1 MSTAYA
7 AAICAVPFFDLLDAE
22 EESLSAHVHEA
33 TDESAVTA
41 LMDATRRR
49 LTQGV
54 DAVIRSLPTAIRSD
68 LKLSREIAYAL
79 VGLADERM
87 LHHPTGGL
95 DRWRDRLLELEL
107 YDSALAGQ
115 EIVSRAQSA
124 SRGNSGVGI
133 SSGDSGELALLAPLY
148 LGVFRAGFEG
158 SLRGD
163 PAVLSSLIASLEE
176 TIGVRH
182 ETPVQMDVETRPKRL
197 GLSPAVL
204 AFAGVALWLASGLV
218 VWHLLAGETLA
229 RSAHLADRISA
240 GLPANKNTGPM
251 IRSFGPTENRD
262 DANGRV
268 KAGPVQ
274 EGPDG

>member
-68 LKLSREIAYAL
+68 LKLSREIAYSL

-124 SRGNSGVGI
+124 SRGNSG
-133 SSGDSGELALLAPLY
+133 DQGELALLAPLY
-148 LGVFRAGFEG
+148 LGVFRSGFEG

-163 PAVLSSLIASLEE
+163 PAVLSSLVASLEE
-176 TIGVRH
+176 TIGARQ
-182 ETPVQMDVETRPKRL
+182 EKPVQMDVETRPKRL

-251 IRSFGPTENRD
+251 IKSFGPIEDRG

-268 KAGPVQ
+268 EAGPVQ

>member
-22 EESLSAHVHEA
+22 EESLSAQVREA
-33 TDESAVTA
+33 TDDGAVASA
-41 LMDATRRR
+41 MEATRRR
-49 LTQGV
+49 LTQSV

-68 LKLSREIAYAL
+68 LNLSRQIAYAL

-124 SRGNSGVGI
+124 SRGDPGAGV
-133 SSGDSGELALLAPLY
+133 SSGELSDPALLAPLY
-148 LGVFRAGFEG
+148 LSVFRAGFEG

-163 PAVLSSLIASLEE
+163 TVTLSSLIASLEE
-176 TIGVRH
+176 TIGARH
-182 ETPVQMDVETRPKRL
+182 ERPVRLNVETRPRRL
-197 GLSPAVL
+197 GFSPAAL
-204 AFAGVALWLASGLV
+204 AFTGMALWLASGFA
-218 VWHLLAGETLA
+218 VWHLLAGDTLA
-229 RSAHLADRISA
+229 RSAILADRISA
-240 GLPANKNTGPM
+240 GLPANESTGPM
-251 IRSFGPTENRD
+251 SRSFGPTVDRD
-262 DANGRV
+262 DAYGR
-268 KAGPVQ
+268 AGASPAR
-274 EGPDG
+274 ENPDH

>member
-7 AAICAVPFFDLLDAE
+7 IAICAVPFFDLLDSE
-22 EESLSAHVHEA
+22 EDSLSARIHDAADV
-33 TDESAVTA
+33 SAVA
-41 LMDATRRR
+41 AAMEASRRR
-49 LTQGV
+49 LTKSV
-54 DAVIRSLPTAIRSD
+54 DTVIRSLPTAIRSD
-68 LKLSREIAYAL
+68 LSLSREIAYAL

-124 SRGNSGVGI
+124 SRGNPGTGAST
-133 SSGDSGELALLAPLY
+133 GELSDPALLAPLY
-148 LGVFRAGFEG
+148 LGVFRAGFQG

-163 PAVLSSLIASLEE
+163 PLTLSSLVASLEE
-176 TIGVRH
+176 TIGTRYEPPVRL
-182 ETPVQMDVETRPKRL
+182 DVETRPRRL
-197 GLSPAVL
+197 GFSPSVL
-204 AFAGVALWLASGLV
+204 AAAGVALWLASGLA

-240 GLPANKNTGPM
+240 GLPVSEPAGPM
-251 IRSFGPTENRD
+251 DRSFGPTVDRVDVPD
-262 DANGRV
+262 D
-268 KAGPVQ
+268 
-274 EGPDG
+274 